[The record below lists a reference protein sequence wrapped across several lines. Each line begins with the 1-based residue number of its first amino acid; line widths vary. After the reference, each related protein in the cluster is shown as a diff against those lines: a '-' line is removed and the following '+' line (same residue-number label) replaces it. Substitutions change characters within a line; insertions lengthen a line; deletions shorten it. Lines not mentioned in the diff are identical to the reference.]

1 MASNDYLVKKGN
13 VWLAAVTVPKELREL
28 LGTSRLKASLK
39 TSNLAEANRLK
50 WPVVT
55 AFKARI
61 DEAKASKENPKAAK
75 LREAVAWR
83 KELLAAS

>member
-1 MASNDYLVKKGN
+1 M
-13 VWLAAVTVPKELREL
+13 
-28 LGTSRLKASLK
+28 K

-83 KELLAAS
+83 KELLAASRNDEDDEHQHSEHDTLLSELREILGHRRARP